1 MPHFRQSSLE
11 LREIYKATIEAL
23 CNVGHQFTLLHCAQ
37 YLSVEE
43 QNQFID
49 IKTHYGIEQI
59 TPKNIY
65 FATLKK
71 KLGSDFDENLFNT
84 IYETAFIRSRRSLHS
99 KPLCYSR
106 KLKASQTASLALE
119 LFLDVNTVAQQIKN
133 HYRFH
138 QGTHVFAPILSPQPQ
153 GGMVSSS
160 NQNWSKFSIFS
171 TYQPNISESPQ
182 LYMQQS
188 NVRSLFLTKLA
199 LSLVNVAACLG
210 LLLCFMATNILGV
223 AVIAVIC
230 LTIMAL
236 NARYLWITS
245 AREIDTCYHQ
255 LPEPEIIDIEQ
266 TFREHFQRVSLEEL
280 DSVEF
285 TDNVGT
291 SHLSLY

>member
-1 MPHFRQSSLE
+1 MPHFRHFSLE
-11 LREIYKATIEAL
+11 LKEIYKATIAAL
-23 CNVGHQFTLLHCAQ
+23 CDVGYEFTLLHCAQ

-43 QNQFID
+43 RNEFID
-49 IKTHYGIEQI
+49 IKSHYGLEQI

-65 FATLKK
+65 FAKLKK

-84 IYETAFIRSRRSLHS
+84 IYETAFIRTRRSLHS

-106 KLKASQTASLALE
+106 KLKASQAASLPLE
-119 LFLDVNTVAQQIKN
+119 LFLDVNMVAQQIKN
-133 HYRFH
+133 HYRFQ
-138 QGTHVFAPILSPQPQ
+138 QGTHVFDPIFCPQPP
-153 GGMVSSS
+153 GGMVDYA
-160 NQNWSKFSIFS
+160 NQSWNKFSIFS

-182 LYMQQS
+182 LYMQHS

-210 LLLCFMATNILGV
+210 LLLCFMATNILGA

-266 TFREHFQRVSLEEL
+266 TFREHFQRVTLEEL
-280 DSVEF
+280 DSVEL
-285 TDNVGT
+285 TDSVRIN
-291 SHLSLY
+291 HL